1 MNGLDALCK
10 NLIEIGNVGAGESL
24 EFDDKERVK
33 VVKKGGWQQINRK
46 LINRRGQSR
55 HTTIADC
62 RKVLEHAND
71 LVAGVLGLPPLALE
85 CSALQPVAKLQSSA
99 ASASK
104 PLGSGES
111 AQDSTA
117 AYDFANAEEDCA
129 ADGHSDLQVL
139 AFTTHCTFVEREKLG
154 RIAAAL
160 EKACVGLN
168 TLMTSTYNDD
178 NDTCAALLMLI
189 ASSQSIVERI
199 NSVVV

>member
-1 MNGLDALCK
+1 MNGVDALCK

-24 EFDDKERVK
+24 EFDEKERVK

-99 ASASK
+99 ATATQ

-111 AQDSTA
+111 AQDPTA
-117 AYDFANAEEDCA
+117 ADDCA
-129 ADGHSDLQVL
+129 TADNCAAEGPSDLQVL
-139 AFTTHCTFVEREKLG
+139 AFAKHCTLLEREKLA

-160 EKACVGLN
+160 EKACIGLN
-168 TLMTSTYNDD
+168 TLMTSTYKDD